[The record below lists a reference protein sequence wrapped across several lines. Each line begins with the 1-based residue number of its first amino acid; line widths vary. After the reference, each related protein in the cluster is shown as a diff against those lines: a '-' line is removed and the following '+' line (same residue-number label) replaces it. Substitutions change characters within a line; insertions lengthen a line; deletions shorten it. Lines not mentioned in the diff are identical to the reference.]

1 MRWRNHSHM
10 AIDPHIATLMVS
22 TAVAGLL
29 MALAG
34 IGKNGLEW
42 RQRRR
47 ICPSCGRELHGNACV
62 CRG

>member
-1 MRWRNHSHM
+1 M
-10 AIDPHIATLMVS
+10 AIDPHMGVLIVS
-22 TAVAGLL
+22 TAAAGLL

-47 ICPSCGRELHGNACV
+47 ICPSCGRELRANVCA